1 MSGRVSV
8 SQPTSSVWSNVA
20 KGTSAGRWTV
30 GCLSKPSVGGRESIH
45 CEPLPIGLLSR
56 AAVRRRS
63 VQMRRQ
69 VAREGLSLEGCDGGV
84 KMTPAHRRQRASAE
98 QQQRALMIGPWSA
111 PQSDEDVQRAF
122 RCRQLRAAAGLCAP
136 EFGRLARRVAVR
148 RASAKTAR
156 SPHHPHAGSRRA
168 AQPGSLTQMLG
179 PQAGAPLQR
188 WGREAKKQH
197 KRSTVQWWCPAIWRH
212 AATTTP
218 HPSSAASLSA
228 ANGEW
233 SAGAGGLAMGIRRI
247 QGTRNAG
254 TWNSGI
260 ELSTIPSS
268 LWPLPP
274 SCRDCRKSCA
284 HSTGPRD
291 PSKAAAASPP

>member
-1 MSGRVSV
+1 MRMF
-8 SQPTSSVWSNVA
+8 
-20 KGTSAGRWTV
+20 SA
-30 GCLSKPSVGGRESIH
+30 PSVAGNCALLPDFARRSLGG
-45 CEPLPIGLLSR
+45 LR
-56 AAVRRRS
+56 AGSPSDERAPKQPAVRITHMQGLVVRRS
-63 VQMRRQ
+63 R
-69 VAREGLSLEGCDGGV
+69 GHSPKC
-84 KMTPAHRRQRASAE
+84 
-98 QQQRALMIGPWSA
+98 
-111 PQSDEDVQRAF
+111 
-122 RCRQLRAAAGLCAP
+122 
-136 EFGRLARRVAVR
+136 LARKR
-148 RASAKTAR
+148 
-156 SPHHPHAGSRRA
+156 
-168 AQPGSLTQMLG
+168 